1 MESSTFYDLMSAFIG
16 QANTILWSYI
26 LIALLLFCAFYFTF
40 RAGFV
45 QFRLFG
51 EQFRLLTDAGPKD
64 KPGGGKKISSF
75 QAFAVSLA
83 SRVGTGNL
91 AGVATAI
98 VMGGPGAVF
107 WMWLIALMGAATGFI
122 ESTLAQLYKV
132 RGRSSFR
139 GGPAYYMKQGLKQP
153 WMGAVFAVLI
163 ALTFGYAFNTVQS
176 NTMSEALAKAF
187 DFDKTWTGLVIAV
200 TAFVIIWGGI
210 QSIAK
215 FSSIIV
221 PIMALGYLAIA
232 IVVIFMNVGA
242 IPGVFKMIF
251 TNAFGLDSVVGGGI
265 GAAVMNGVKRGLF
278 SNEAGMGSAPNAA
291 ATATISHPVK
301 QGLIQ
306 ALGVFIDTIVICSC
320 TAFII
325 LCSGVDL
332 ASGLN
337 GAQLTQEALS
347 MEIGEFGTYFIA
359 VALIFFAFSSIIGNY
374 YYGETNIRHLT
385 KNPWVM
391 KAYKITVGIAVFLG
405 AVMTLDLAWGLADVF
420 MGLTTILNL
429 VTILFLGKY
438 AVRLLKDYMAQKRQG
453 IKDPVFNKNSMPDI
467 MADIECWGDDWWVN
481 TDPNSSED

>member
-1 MESSTFYDLMSAFIG
+1 MSAFYTTLSDLIG
-16 QANTILWSYI
+16 GVNTLLWSYI
-26 LIALLLFCAFYFTF
+26 LVALLLFCAFYFTL
-40 RAGFV
+40 RSGFV

-51 EQFRLLTDAGPKD
+51 EQFRLLGDSGPKD
-64 KPGGGKKISSF
+64 RPGGGKKISSF

-98 VMGGPGAVF
+98 VVGGPGAVF

-153 WMGAVFAVLI
+153 WMGAVFAILI

-176 NTMSEALAKAF
+176 NTMSEALSKAF
-187 DFDKTWTGLVIAV
+187 GFDKTYVGLVIAV
-200 TAFVIIWGGI
+200 TAFAIIWGGI
-210 QSIAK
+210 QSIAR
-215 FSSIIV
+215 FSSVIV
-221 PIMALGYLAIA
+221 PIMALGYLGIA
-232 IVVIFMNVGA
+232 VVVIAMNISAV
-242 IPGVFKMIF
+242 PSVFRMIF
-251 TNAFGLDSVVGGGI
+251 THAFGMESLVGGGM
-265 GAAVMNGVKRGLF
+265 GAAVMNGIKRGLF

-347 MEIGEFGTYFIA
+347 LQIGDFGTYFIA
-359 VALIFFAFSSIIGNY
+359 IALIFFAFSSIIGNY

-429 VTILFLGKY
+429 ITILFLGKY
-438 AVRLLKDYMAQKRQG
+438 AVRLLRDYLDQKRQG
-453 IKDPVFNKNSMPDI
+453 IKDPVFHKSTMPDI
-467 MADIECWGDDWWVN
+467 MADIECWDDDWWTN